1 MASKNNCISWPE
13 GKKEQL
19 GCGVTCDCPRVKN
32 KLQNYDWVVTQSYLW
47 DNKLIDL
54 KDIDAKTFN
63 LINFFSVEKS
73 NLQAEREAHAREVQ
87 RMLGG

>member
-1 MASKNNCISWPE
+1 M
-13 GKKEQL
+13 
-19 GCGVTCDCPRVKN
+19 TCDCPRVKN

-54 KDIDAKTFN
+54 KDIDARTFN
-63 LINFFSVEKS
+63 LINFFSVEKQ
-73 NLQAEREAHAREVQ
+73 NLQREREQHAQEVK